1 MVTVLAGVILTF
13 LGLAVGSFLNV
24 VIYRVPRGESIASPA
39 SACPHCRHAVRWKDN
54 IPVIS
59 WLLLRGRCR
68 DCQWPIPR
76 RYVLVEVAN
85 AAVWWLL
92 TMWAVSND
100 SLGLLPWLFVLS
112 SASVALALID
122 LEHFRLPNAIVYPL
136 YPVLLVG
143 LVVSA
148 FVDGE
153 VPWASALI
161 GAGAWFAVIG
171 GIWLVTRGRGMGLGD
186 VKLAPVLGATLGW
199 VSVGSALVG
208 LFAAFAVGALVG
220 VALILGGRAG
230 RKTAVPFGPFLIAGA
245 LLGLIV
251 GNVIVDSYL
260 ALIGSVL

>member
-1 MVTVLAGVILTF
+1 MVTVLAGVTLTF

-39 SACPHCRHAVRWKDN
+39 SACPQCGHAVRWKDN

-59 WLLLRGRCR
+59 WFCLRGRCR

-85 AAVWWLL
+85 VAVWWLL
-92 TMWAVSND
+92 TVWAVSND
-100 SLGLLPWLFVLS
+100 SLGLLPWLLVLS
-112 SASVALALID
+112 SASVALTLID
-122 LEHFRLPNAIVYPL
+122 LEHFRLPNSIVYPL

-153 VPWASALI
+153 VPWTSALI

-260 ALIGSVL
+260 ALIGSLL